1 MRFLSLFAGIG
12 GFDLGLERAGWE
24 CVGQVEIEP
33 FCQKVLAKHWPNVWR
48 HDDVRTV
55 TAELVRGHCGEID
68 AIVGGF
74 PCQDISYA
82 GKGEGID
89 GARSGLWSEYYRL
102 ICEVRP
108 RFVIVENV
116 AALLGRGMG
125 RVLGDLATCG
135 YDAEWS
141 VLSACAIGAS
151 HSRERVFLVAYSNQG
166 LIKRRQLLTIRGDE
180 ETSRRYPSEWGQDGQ
195 LIQVG
200 AEGIGRIRQAAEWWR
215 VESGLDR
222 MAHGVPARMDRLGAL
237 GNAIVPQCAEV
248 IGRAIMQ
255 MDGGER

>member
-12 GFDLGLERAGWE
+12 GFDLGLERAGME
-24 CVGQVEIEP
+24 CVGQVEIDP

-48 HDDVRTV
+48 WDDVKSLTD
-55 TAELVRGHCGEID
+55 ELIRQHCGRVD

-74 PCQDISYA
+74 PCQDLSYA
-82 GKGEGID
+82 GKGAGIEGE
-89 GARSGLWSEYYRL
+89 RSGLWSEINRL
-102 ICEVRP
+102 VREIQP

-135 YDAEWS
+135 YDAEWR
-141 VLSACAIGAS
+141 VFSACEMGLP
-151 HSRERVFLVAYSNQG
+151 HSRERVFLVAYPASLRPSVSIIALCEEAIKSRQRDAKIENWQFNSLGQG
-166 LIKRRQLLTIRGDE
+166 NASPIRGA
-180 ETSRRYPSEWGQDGQ
+180 RR
-195 LIQVG
+195 
-200 AEGIGRIRQAAEWWR
+200 RIEPPVLR
-215 VESGLDR
+215 VVNDFPG
-222 MAHGVPARMDRLGAL
+222 RMDAIKSL
-237 GNAIVPQCAEV
+237 GNAIVPQVAEV